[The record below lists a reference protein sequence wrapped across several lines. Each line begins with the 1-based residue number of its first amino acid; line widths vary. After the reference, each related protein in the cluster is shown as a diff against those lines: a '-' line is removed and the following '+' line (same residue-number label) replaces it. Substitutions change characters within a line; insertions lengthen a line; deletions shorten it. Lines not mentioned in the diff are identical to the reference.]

1 MEGIFV
7 MIDPFSNFI
16 SFDDRAQRFSYEEWD
31 QLGLFKRMILNKE
44 EFIKTK
50 SEEYFQHHL
59 EDIENEMEREDGDE
73 KEEEEMKIKE
83 EEEMI

>member
-1 MEGIFV
+1 MG
-7 MIDPFSNFI
+7 
-16 SFDDRAQRFSYEEWD
+16 
-31 QLGLFKRMILNKE
+31 LNKE